1 MNMGPITGWLP
12 SSWTTSPPY
21 GSHAAALRCPP
32 FGDHAGMT
40 ADLDA
45 ATAFVHTNARVLERH
60 RLALLRGEAG
70 GEPVVRALLA
80 YRNDDGGFGHGLE
93 PDLRAPQ
100 SQPAG
105 VQTAM
110 ELLHEAGRAGDD
122 PLVAPAADFL
132 ASVTRDDGGV
142 PFVLENAMPHP
153 RGPWWRA
160 ADASSLTQT
169 SANAAALHA
178 LGARHAWLDGAD
190 AFLWERIGALDL
202 GRAEPTP
209 GLGYDVRFSVGFLD
223 AHPDEARANAALEA
237 LAPGLRASGLV
248 AERGGDVQAPLDFS
262 PWPDSRSRRL
272 FTTEELETDL
282 DALAAGQDDDGGWR
296 FPWPAWSDGA
306 TQEWRGVVTLH
317 ALRVLRANGRL

>member
-1 MNMGPITGWLP
+1 
-12 SSWTTSPPY
+12 
-21 GSHAAALRCPP
+21 
-32 FGDHAGMT
+32 MT

-45 ATAFVHTNARVLERH
+45 ATRFVHTNARVLERH
-60 RLALLRGEAG
+60 RLALLKGEAD
-70 GEPVVRALLA
+70 GEPTVQALLA

-110 ELLHEAGRAGDD
+110 ELLHEAGRTGDD
-122 PLVAPAADFL
+122 RLVAPAAGFL

-153 RGPWWRA
+153 RGPWWQA

-169 SANAAALHA
+169 AANAAALHA
-178 LGARHAWLDGAD
+178 LGARHPWLEGAD
-190 AFLWERIGALDL
+190 AFLWERIDALDL
-202 GRAEPTP
+202 GSAEPTP
-209 GLGYDVRFSVGFLD
+209 GLAYDVRFSIAYLD
-223 AHPDEARANAALEA
+223 AVPDEARATVALDA
-237 LAPGLRASGLV
+237 LGRGMRASGLV
-248 AERGGDVQAPLDFS
+248 AAERRGDVQAPLDLS
-262 PWPDSRSRRL
+262 PWPGARSRRL
-272 FTTEELETDL
+272 FTAGEVSTDL
-282 DALAAGQDDDGGWR
+282 AALAGSQDADGGWR

-317 ALRVLRANGRL
+317 ALRVLRGNGFV

>member
-1 MNMGPITGWLP
+1 
-12 SSWTTSPPY
+12 
-21 GSHAAALRCPP
+21 
-32 FGDHAGMT
+32 MT

-45 ATAFVHTNARVLERH
+45 ATTFVHTNARVLERH
-60 RLALLRGEAG
+60 RLALLRGDGDGEA
-70 GEPVVRALLA
+70 VVRALLA
-80 YRNDDGGFGHGLE
+80 YRNDDGGFGHALE
-93 PDLRAPQ
+93 PDLRAPH

-132 ASVTRDDGGV
+132 LSVTRDDGGV
-142 PFVLENAMPHP
+142 PFVLENAMPYPHAP
-153 RGPWWRA
+153 PWRV

-178 LGARHAWLDGAD
+178 LGARHPWLDGAD
-190 AFLWERIGALDL
+190 AFLWARIEALDL
-202 GRAEPTP
+202 ETTEATP
-209 GLGYDVRFSVGFLD
+209 GLGYDVRFSIAFLD
-223 AHPDEARANAALEA
+223 AVPDEQRAVAALDHLE
-237 LAPGLRASGLV
+237 PGLRTSGLV
-248 AERGGDVQAPLDFS
+248 ATERTGDIQAPLDFS

-272 FTTEELETDL
+272 FTAEELETDL
-282 DALAAGQDDDGGWR
+282 DALAAGQDPDGGWR
-296 FPWPAWSDGA
+296 FPWPAWSEGA

>member
-1 MNMGPITGWLP
+1 
-12 SSWTTSPPY
+12 
-21 GSHAAALRCPP
+21 
-32 FGDHAGMT
+32 MT

-45 ATAFVHTNARVLERH
+45 ATTFVHTNARVLERH

-153 RGPWWRA
+153 HGPPWRA
-160 ADASSLTQT
+160 ADASALNPTA
-169 SANAAALHA
+169 ANAAALHA

-190 AFLWERIGALDL
+190 AFLWERIDALDL

-209 GLGYDVRFSVGFLD
+209 GLGYDVRFSIAFLD
-223 AHPDEARANAALEA
+223 AHPDEARAQAALDT

-248 AERGGDVQAPLDFS
+248 ATERDGDVHAPLDFS

-272 FTTEELETDL
+272 FTTDKLETDL
-282 DALAAGQDDDGGWR
+282 DALASGQESDGGWR
-296 FPWPAWSDGA
+296 FPWPEWSDGA